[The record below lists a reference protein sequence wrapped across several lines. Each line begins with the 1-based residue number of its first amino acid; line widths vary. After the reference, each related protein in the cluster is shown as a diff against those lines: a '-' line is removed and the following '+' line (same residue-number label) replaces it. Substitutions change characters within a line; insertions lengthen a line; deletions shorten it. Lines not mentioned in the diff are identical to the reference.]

1 VEHLCAVL
9 ELVMQLQSK
18 RYATHGGTCNIH
30 GRTDGKFLHGNVP
43 NQSKSGAMSWRPR
56 DVGCC
61 YEPSMA
67 EQLGRLQ
74 HSAIS
79 CWTATIKP
87 SSQNSGFSYT
97 TRRLSSHTAWSNRH
111 KALSSVQCRNY
122 WILQLLTLLSHCK
135 MHLLYSLL
143 TILSVSCSIVLG
155 ECFYPDGTAA
165 PGLVPCNEGAEVSH
179 CCRDADMCLTNGLC
193 FSSGLGST
201 LRRGCTD
208 KNWNKTACPDIC
220 TGEWL
225 HIQSYSRT
233 HH

>member
-1 VEHLCAVL
+1 MLEGLELFSELVEHLCAVL

-30 GRTDGKFLHGNVP
+30 GRTDGKCGHGNEP

-122 WILQLLTLLSHCK
+122 WILQLFTLFITLQNASPLQSFDDFFCLVLDRAWGMLLSRWNGC
-135 MHLLYSLL
+135 
-143 TILSVSCSIVLG
+143 
-155 ECFYPDGTAA
+155 ARA
-165 PGLVPCNEGAEVSH
+165 GA
-179 CCRDADMCLTNGLC
+179 LQ
-193 FSSGLGST
+193 
-201 LRRGCTD
+201 RRC
-208 KNWNKTACPDIC
+208 
-220 TGEWL
+220 
-225 HIQSYSRT
+225 
-233 HH
+233 